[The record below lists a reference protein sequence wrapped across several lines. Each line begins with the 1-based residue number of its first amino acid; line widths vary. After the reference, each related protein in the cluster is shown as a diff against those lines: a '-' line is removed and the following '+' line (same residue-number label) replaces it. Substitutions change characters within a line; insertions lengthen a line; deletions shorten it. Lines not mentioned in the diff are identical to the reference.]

1 LGFNSIIDLYPI
13 IPAKKG
19 SMVYSRIQRLRAMVS
34 DLRKVDAVTVSEG
47 RAIKKRLTKMLG

>member
-1 LGFNSIIDLYPI
+1 MAR
-13 IPAKKG
+13 AKKG